1 MARSPE
7 TQDFNEIDV
16 RDLGQSG
23 FSAYE
28 APKRIEELDY
38 QETDIREIG
47 QKAISKYIDL
57 LDV

>member
-7 TQDFNEIDV
+7 TQEFNEIDV

-28 APKRIEELDY
+28 VPKRFELGYEES
-38 QETDIREIG
+38 DIRKIG
-47 QKAISKYIDL
+47 RKATSEHIDVE
-57 LDV
+57 DE

>member
-7 TQDFNEIDV
+7 TTDFNEIDV

-28 APKRIEELDY
+28 VPKRFEIGYEEA
-38 QETDIREIG
+38 DIRKIG
-47 QKAISKYIDL
+47 QMVTSEFIDVE
-57 LDV
+57 DE